1 MEIRAPRLLN
11 LVLSIILVST
21 LCLPTNLAFADSVSE
36 ADSNTVTLVGSDA
49 DFEQEANEGDS
60 ELENASDGMVSD
72 GTTSDN
78 TVVADNDSLEDN
90 QAVLISEA
98 EKAAAL
104 QELSTPEEELGY
116 VPGEMIVVYDETAT
130 EHEMAKAASAIDA
143 ELDSAAGDISAGTV
157 SLVTISEDMTVAT
170 AIEAIEKDNA
180 VVYAEPNYTVS
191 LFDDD
196 PVAFTQS
203 NDAGYSKARDYLN
216 AISAEQAWNYLATQS
231 ISTTRIASI
240 DTGAKVDHEDL
251 KNVLNLTL
259 SKEIV
264 ATGEGANRK
273 TTFEKLQGDG
283 LVNGKI
289 HSTITSSSTHG
300 THVAGIMAAQSNNG
314 VGSAGVA
321 SGGSTKYSN
330 KIVDLFA
337 IDAFNGVSSDNKET
351 ANIYDVVSAM
361 QYAKNNKARVVNLS
375 LGLFEDSS
383 TLQTACKDLYTNNVV
398 MVCAAGNYNSTQKV
412 YPAAYDTT
420 IAVINC
426 KNDGSRATYD
436 SGAGGST
443 YGTWCDVAAP
453 GYQIYSTTSS
463 STSAYGYLTG
473 TSMAAPVVSSAAAM
487 MIAVNPSLTP
497 SGVKTILTE
506 TARNTQKNEQTAW
519 GMINAEKAVKEAVA
533 TKTGTGQSQIGASTD
548 VSKAT
553 ITGVNASYTYTG
565 SAVSPVPT
573 VRIGT
578 KTLVKNKDYTL
589 TYSNNN
595 RLGTAQVIIKGMGS
609 YSGVKTVSFTIKAAN
624 AVDELAIKNKSVIA
638 DGVYSIK
645 SLGSSVHV
653 LDVSGG
659 STSNGANVQ
668 LYANNYSGAQKW
680 RVTHDALGYIT
691 LTNVQ
696 SGKVLDVAGGKS
708 TRGTN
713 VQQYQSNGSKAQKW
727 IAVKSGSGFIVRS
740 ALNTNMVLD
749 ISGGKF
755 ANKSNVQIYTAN
767 NTNAQKFVFASIPQ
781 MADIKQ
787 GTYIISSALGNNQ
800 VLDISGA
807 RLTNGGNA
815 QIYAS
820 NGTAA
825 QKWYVRPAGSGY
837 YTLQNV
843 NSGMYLGVNGSNV
856 CQQPLQGDATKW
868 VIIASGAKYVLS
880 NAATGKV
887 LDVSGAKKSSGTNVQ
902 VYVSNSSAAQQWT
915 FAATDLFTPGVY
927 TVVTAVNPNYALDVS
942 GASKANGAPITLYSR
957 NGTAAQKFR
966 ISKNSDGTYTFINI
980 NSGKV
985 IDIPGASKVNGKA
998 IQQYTSNG
1006 TAAQHWKISI
1016 GSRGFVLTSPLGK
1029 TLDVSG
1035 AKAYNKAK
1043 VQTYSPNGTLAQ
1055 CWLLVKS

>member
-11 LVLSIILVST
+11 VFLSIVLVCS
-21 LCLPTNLAFADSVSE
+21 LCLPTNLAFADNTSE
-36 ADSNTVTLVGSDA
+36 VDLNNMTRVDSGSD
-49 DFEQEANEGDS
+49 D
-60 ELENASDGMVSD
+60 ELEPNENNSESATEPESVVSD
-72 GTTSDN
+72 N
-78 TVVADNDSLEDN
+78 IVVADDDSLKDN
-90 QAVLISEA
+90 HAVLLTEE

-116 VPGEMIVVYDETAT
+116 VPGEMIVVYDENAT
-130 EHEMAKAASAIDA
+130 EHEMVEAANAIDA
-143 ELDSAAGDISAGTV
+143 ELDSAAGDISAGMV
-157 SLVTISEDMTVAT
+157 SLVTISDDMTVAT
-170 AIEAIEKDNA
+170 AIEAIEKDDA
-180 VVYAEPNYTVS
+180 VVYAEPNYTVA

-196 PVAFTQS
+196 AVSFAQP
-203 NDAGYSKARDYLN
+203 NDNGYTNAQGYLK
-216 AISAEQAWNYLATQS
+216 AISAEQAWDYLATQS
-231 ISTTRIASI
+231 ISKTRIASI
-240 DTGAKVDHEDL
+240 DTGAKVDHQDL

-264 ATGEGANRK
+264 ATGEGVNRK
-273 TTFEKLQGDG
+273 TTFENLQGDG
-283 LVNGKI
+283 LVNGKV
-289 HSTITSSSTHG
+289 HSSITSSSTHG
-300 THVAGIMAAQSNNG
+300 THVAGIMAAQANNG
-314 VGSAGVA
+314 VGAAGVA

-330 KIVDLFA
+330 QIVDLFA
-337 IDAFNGVSSDNKET
+337 IDAFNGISSDNKET

-361 QYAKNNKARVVNLS
+361 QYAKTNKARVVNLS

-383 TLQTACKDLYTNNVV
+383 TLQTACKDLYANNVV

-436 SGAGGST
+436 SGAGGSS

-453 GYQIYSTTSS
+453 GYQIYSTMSS

-473 TSMAAPVVSSAAAM
+473 TSMAAPVVTSTAAM
-487 MIAVNPSLTP
+487 MIAANPSLTAAK
-497 SGVKTILTE
+497 VKSILTQ
-506 TARNTQKNEQTAW
+506 TASGTQKTTETAW
-519 GMINAEKAVKEAVA
+519 GMINAEKAVKEAVVN
-533 TKTGTGQSQIGASTD
+533 KTETGQSQVTTSTD

-553 ITGVNASYTYTG
+553 ITGVNASYTYAG
-565 SAVSPVPT
+565 SAISPVPT

-578 KTLVKNKDYTL
+578 KTLVKSKDYTL

-595 RLGTAQVIIKGMGS
+595 RLGTAQVIIKGTGS
-609 YSGVKTVSFTIKAAN
+609 YSGTKTVSFTIKAAN
-624 AVDELAIKNKSVIA
+624 TTDELAIKNKSVIA

-645 SLGSSVHV
+645 SLGNAVYV

-659 STSNGANVQ
+659 SASNGANVQ

-680 RVTHDALGYIT
+680 RVAHDALGYIT
-691 LTNVQ
+691 FTNVQ
-696 SGKVLDVAGGKS
+696 SGKVLDVASGKS
-708 TRGTN
+708 VQGTN

-727 IAVKSGSGFIVRS
+727 IAVKSGNGYIVRS
-740 ALNTNMVLD
+740 ALNTNLVLD

-767 NTNAQKFVFASIPQ
+767 NTNAQKFAFTTIPQ
-781 MADIKQ
+781 MANIKE
-787 GTYIISSALGNNQ
+787 GTYTISSALGNNQ
-800 VLDISGA
+800 VLDVSGA
-807 RLTNGGNA
+807 RLTNGGNV

-820 NGTAA
+820 NGTSA
-825 QKWYVRPAGSGY
+825 QKWYVRSAGSGY

-856 CQQPLQGDATKW
+856 RQQPLQGDTTKW
-868 VIIASGAKYVLS
+868 VILVSGSKYVLS

-887 LDVSGAKKSSGTNVQ
+887 LDVSGGKKSSGTNVQ
-902 VYVSNSSAAQQWT
+902 VYASNSSIAQQWSFT
-915 FAATDLFTPGVY
+915 ATELFTPGTY
-927 TVVTAVNPNYALDVS
+927 TVVSAVNPNYALDVS
-942 GASKANGAPITLYSR
+942 GASKANGAPITLYSK
-957 NGTAAQKFR
+957 NGTNAQKFR
-966 ISKNSDGTYTFINI
+966 ISKNTDGTYTFTNI

-985 IDIPGASKVNGKA
+985 IDIPGASKANGKA
-998 IQQYTSNG
+998 IQQYASNG
-1006 TAAQHWKISI
+1006 TAAQHWKISM

-1029 TLDVSG
+1029 VLDVSG

-1043 VQTYSPNGTLAQ
+1043 VQTYSSNGTLAQ